1 MSRSQ
6 DTQNL
11 MDKSSQ
17 SQQERVADAF
27 LTSHAEELKTQFS
40 TSEDLESLFDDV
52 FGNNFTS
59 SEELVGLR
67 DKFVSGTLHPEVKF
81 VSPQVLTDAQGRT
94 RNAAFD
100 RESQT
105 ILLSEDLDAAGIKS
119 SIQQELGHWW
129 DVQLNGAKDTTTAK
143 GTPFDEGTA
152 YAERFAEG
160 TKGDN
165 LFSDVVYQNDSHTVF
180 LNGRET
186 SVEFRPIATWNINGA
201 TNDGNNTWGD
211 VFDAMENPGQGQAPI
226 EILGIQEA
234 GQNLETKLG
243 EIGDVERLDTQDPL
257 IVKYNFTRPD
267 DDGNYQ
273 IYWTRGGFGG
283 LDKNLAIV
291 LRNQS
296 ENTQP
301 IRIEN
306 PNNAPNNPGGNG
318 RPALG
323 VEVDGKYYFTV
334 HAKAGSGTNINNDA
348 EQLLNAIENNQNVD
362 PEQPLYIL
370 GDFNRNVATANDPV
384 GNVNVAFPEFNEQFA
399 PPNATTFNARTVNP
413 NATLDYLFTSQ
424 TLQNRQGT
432 VLNQLPNANTGL
444 FPSDHFP
451 VVYDDTIRE
460 SGTVRP
466 RDTATNFTLV
476 ERPGKFTRI
485 DPNNPQLDPNVPT
498 YFITHG
504 LTGSANTLQ
513 EWQKDMG
520 DSIVQ
525 QQGGANVILV
535 SWDAPLFNPIF
546 IPPSAT
552 NYEQA
557 AANTQT
563 VGTKIADFIETNDIN
578 PQSTTLIGHSLGAQA
593 SGWAGSKL
601 RNRTSSKIGDIVGLD
616 PARPSFETNV
626 RFGSYISPEQLDATD
641 AERVSVIHTS
651 RTYGIRNPISDGD
664 SANALDVYING
675 GQAFT
680 SSFSDLFGRRSHNYA
695 IEFFQNLLDGKP
707 VSQDRGTEGFKRLA
721 DLNNP
726 LINNLKF
733 PLVSLNTIL
742 QGESSFDGSFNRG
755 KIDIP
760 TVGSPGYI
768 STDVLTFF
776 GTSKDEDLAGTE
788 NPDLIFGDY
797 GSDLISGLAGN
808 DALTGGAFGN
818 DPPLPG
824 QELGNDTLFGGD
836 GNDSLLGGSGNDS
849 LLGGNG
855 NDTLFGG
862 GGTED
867 ILVGVNPRSAN
878 PGFGE
883 QDILVGSNEN
893 DLFVLGDKQ
902 GDFYDDNGLSD
913 DAEIQSFEVGKDKI
927 QVNDVNAIN
936 LITIPA
942 SQSSPVYTQIGIE
955 NDLIARVIGV
965 TDDQLTTSASFIQ
978 A

>member
-1 MSRSQ
+1 MLQSQ

-11 MDKSSQ
+11 MHKNSQ
-17 SQQERVADAF
+17 SQQERVAEVI
-27 LTSHAEELKTQFS
+27 LNNHAEELKKKFS
-40 TSEDLESLFDDV
+40 TSEDLESLFADV
-52 FGNNFTS
+52 FGNNIAS
-59 SEELVGLR
+59 SEDLANLR
-67 DKFVSGTLHPEVKF
+67 DKFADGTLRPKVKF

-94 RNAAFD
+94 RDAAFD

-105 ILLSEDLDAAGIKS
+105 ILLSDSLETAAIKS
-119 SIQQELGHWW
+119 SIEQELGHWW
-129 DVQLNGAKDTTTAK
+129 DVQLNGSKDTTAK
-143 GTPFDEGTA
+143 GKPFDEGTA

-165 LFSDVVYQNDSHTVF
+165 VFSDVVYQNDSYTVL

-186 SVEFRPIATWNINGA
+186 TVEFRPIATWNINGA

-226 EILGIQEA
+226 EIMGIQEA
-234 GQNLETKLG
+234 GQLLETRLAQ
-243 EIGDVERLDTQDPL
+243 IGDVERLETPDPL
-257 IVKYNFTRPD
+257 IVKYNFTREG

-283 LDKNLAIV
+283 FDKNLAIV
-291 LRNQS
+291 LRNQP

-306 PNNAPNNPGGNG
+306 PNNSSDNPGVNG

-334 HAKAGSGTNINNDA
+334 HAKAGSGTNVNNDA
-348 EQLLNAIENNQNVD
+348 EQLLDAIQNNQNVD
-362 PEQPLYIL
+362 LEQPLYIL
-370 GDFNRNVATANDPV
+370 GDFNRDVATANNPV

-413 NATLDYLFTSQ
+413 SSTLDYLFTSQ

-432 VLNQLPNANTGL
+432 VLNQLPSANTNQ

-466 RDTATNFTLV
+466 RDTTTNFTLV

-485 DPNNPQLDPNVPT
+485 DPNNPQNNPQFDPNAPT

-504 LTGSANTLQ
+504 LRGTAKNPQ
-513 EWQKDMG
+513 DWQKDMG
-520 DSIVQ
+520 NSIVQ
-525 QQGGANVILV
+525 QQGDANVILV
-535 SWDAPLFNPIF
+535 SWDAPLINPIL

-563 VGTKIADFIETNDIN
+563 VGEKIANFIETSDIN

-601 RNRTSSKIGDIVGLD
+601 RNRTSSKIDNIVGLD

-651 RTYGIRNPISDGD
+651 RTYGTRNPISNGD
-664 SANALDVYING
+664 SANAIDVYING

-680 SSFSDLFGRRSHNYA
+680 SSFSDPFGTRSHNYA
-695 IEFFQNLLDGKP
+695 IDFFQDLLEGEGFN
-707 VSQDRGTEGFKRLA
+707 QDRGTQGFKSLTE
-721 DLNNP
+721 LNNP
-726 LINNLKF
+726 SLLNREF

-742 QGESSFDGSFNRG
+742 QGNGSSLNLDPDFNRG
-755 KIDIP
+755 KIDIQRSESIFLP
-760 TVGSPGYI
+760 NTDPFAINSSSLFFPG
-768 STDVLTFF
+768 TEQAD
-776 GTSKDEDLAGTE
+776 DLAGTMGS
-788 NPDLIFGDY
+788 DQMVGLL
-797 GSDLISGLAGN
+797 GSDLISGLGG
-808 DALTGGAFGN
+808 DDILTGDGQA
-818 DPPLPG
+818 PLP
-824 QELGNDTLFGGD
+824 EDNV
-836 GNDSLLGGSGNDS
+836 GNDSLFGGEGNDS
-849 LLGGNG
+849 L
-855 NDTLFGG
+855 FGDEG
-862 GGTED
+862 
-867 ILVGVNPRSAN
+867 
-878 PGFGE
+878 
-883 QDILVGSNEN
+883 
-893 DLFVLGDKQ
+893 K
-902 GDFYDDNGLSD
+902 GL
-913 DAEIQSFEVGKDKI
+913 
-927 QVNDVNAIN
+927 AIW
-936 LITIPA
+936 
-942 SQSSPVYTQIGIE
+942 
-955 NDLIARVIGV
+955 R
-965 TDDQLTTSASFIQ
+965 
-978 A
+978 